1 MNKDVTINGTDGAQG
16 NGQREENVIY
26 QEKLNKYTIC
36 CLKAVKHQNNPPS
49 LGSFSS
55 HAG

>member
-1 MNKDVTINGTDGAQG
+1 MNKDVTINGTDGAQE